1 MENYTST
8 KYSSPRAYAV
18 KQKYD
23 SSVELL
29 RQATAQSD
37 FVAIEH
43 LIGELESLK
52 VEIDYICRM

>member
-18 KQKYD
+18 LQKYN
-23 SSVELL
+23 STVELL
-29 RQATAQSD
+29 RGANSQSD